1 LKFSEIDS
9 SGLSSVERRR
19 TMLKVLL
26 GLLAVATGVQC
37 QSSIVNDAACDRQL
51 AYFDAA
57 LENREDWA
65 IFVFDTWAKLQSSV
79 LRGNL
84 DIPGGFTDCVNFRHD
99 SNVSAVGIFQ
109 GMHCMVRFRP
119 TLNASEIGNEG
130 EGRLDWREM

>member
-1 LKFSEIDS
+1 
-9 SGLSSVERRR
+9 
-19 TMLKVLL
+19 MLNVFL
-26 GLLAVATGVQC
+26 GLVVIATAVQC

-57 LENREDWA
+57 LETREDWA
-65 IFVFDTWAKLQSSV
+65 IFVFDTWAKLQSSI

-84 DIPGGFTDCVNFRHD
+84 DIPGGFTDCVNFRHE
-99 SNVSAVGIFQ
+99 SNISTVGTFQ

-119 TLNASEIGNEG
+119 TENASESDN

>member
-1 LKFSEIDS
+1 MFFSFLAIVIFLMS
-9 SGLSSVERRR
+9 CVSCSV
-19 TMLKVLL
+19 
-26 GLLAVATGVQC
+26 
-37 QSSIVNDAACDRQL
+37 VNDAACDRQL

-65 IFVFDTWAKLQSSV
+65 IFVFDTWAKLQSSI

-99 SNVSAVGIFQ
+99 SNVSAIGTFQ

-119 TLNASEIGNEG
+119 TPNASEIEDEGN
-130 EGRLDWREM
+130 LDWREM